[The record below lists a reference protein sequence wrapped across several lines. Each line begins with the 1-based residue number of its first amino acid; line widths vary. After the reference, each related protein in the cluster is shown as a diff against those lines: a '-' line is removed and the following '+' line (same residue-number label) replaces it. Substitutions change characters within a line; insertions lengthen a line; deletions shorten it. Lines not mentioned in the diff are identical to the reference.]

1 MRVLLTGGAGF
12 IGAHISIALAE
23 AGHEP
28 LIIDDLSNA
37 NGDVISR
44 IESIIGRPVPFAEI
58 DSRSTEAVRSF
69 IEAHAPVDAVVHLA
83 GLKAVAESTTDPLRY
98 YGVNISSAI
107 AVLTAMAATGID
119 TIIFSSSATVYG
131 FPEKLPVTEDTPT
144 SLALANPYGKTKRVI
159 EEIIADAAAANSSLK
174 AVSLRYFNP
183 VGAHPSGLIGES
195 PRLAPT
201 NLMPIVVDAAAGRR
215 DAVHVFGSDYDT
227 VDGTGVR
234 DFIHVQ
240 DLASG
245 HVKALE
251 TARPGY
257 EVFNLGTGKP
267 VSVLQLIRT
276 FEETTGAEVPYV
288 LRDRRPGD
296 VAVSYADPS
305 KAERVMGW
313 RAQLGIADACAHA
326 WNWELNRSSASEATA
341 AECSA
346 I

>member
-12 IGAHISIALAE
+12 IGAHTAIALAE

-37 NGDVISR
+37 HADVVAR
-44 IESIIGRPVPFAEI
+44 VESIISRPVPFEQV
-58 DSRSTEAVRSF
+58 DCRSAAAVQAF
-69 IEAHAPVDAVVHLA
+69 IEAHAPIDAVIHLA
-83 GLKAVAESTTDPLRY
+83 GLKAVAESTADPVRY
-98 YGVNISSAI
+98 YDVNISSAI
-107 AVLTAMAATGID
+107 AVLKAMAATAID
-119 TIIFSSSATVYG
+119 TMIFSSSATVYG
-131 FPEKLPVTEDTPT
+131 FPEKLPVTEETPT
-144 SLALANPYGKTKRVI
+144 SLALANPYGKTKRMI
-159 EEIIADAAAANSSLK
+159 EEIIADAAAAHASLR

-215 DAVHVFGSDYDT
+215 EAVQVFGSDYDT

-240 DLASG
+240 DLAWG

-257 EVFNLGTGKP
+257 EVFNLGTGEP

-276 FEETTGAEVPYV
+276 FEKVTGVEVPYV
-288 LRDRRPGD
+288 FCERRPGD

-313 RAQLGIADACAHA
+313 KARLGIADACADA
-326 WNWELNRSSASEATA
+326 WNWEQKRTSSSKSMTA
-341 AECSA
+341 
-346 I
+346 